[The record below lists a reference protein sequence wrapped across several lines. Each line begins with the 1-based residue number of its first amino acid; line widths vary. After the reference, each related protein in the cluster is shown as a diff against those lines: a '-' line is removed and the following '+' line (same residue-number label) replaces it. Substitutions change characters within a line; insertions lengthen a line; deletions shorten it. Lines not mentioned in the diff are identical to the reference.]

1 MSTFIT
7 ILVKVLGYILIFCA
21 IADMLQW
28 AFTGT
33 YSNTAGTLVTQLVS
47 DVAGLPTQILCM
59 IQNLFYALI
68 NVAIAIIWNIVPG
81 LPSPA
86 PTIATPSCP

>member
-1 MSTFIT
+1 MTTFVSIALK
-7 ILVKVLGYILIFCA
+7 ILGGILLICA
-21 IADMLQW
+21 AADLLQW

-33 YSNTAGTLVTQLVS
+33 WPNTAGTLVTGLVN
-47 DVAGLPTQILCM
+47 DVAGMPTQILCM
-59 IQNLFYALI
+59 IQNLFYAII
-68 NVAIAIIWNIVPG
+68 NVAISIIWAIVPG